1 MMIKKGK
8 GNKPMYQILTLNNI
22 SPCGLALL
30 TDRYTYGED
39 QQAPDGILVRSA
51 AMHNMELAP
60 TVKAIARAG
69 VGVNNIP
76 VEACAEKG
84 VVVFNTPGANA
95 NAVKELT
102 IAGLLL
108 GSRKI
113 AEGIQWAASLS
124 GQSDIPKLVEKGK
137 AQFAGPEIL
146 GKTLGV
152 IGLGAIGIQVAN
164 TAVSLGMD
172 VYGYD
177 PYVSVDA
184 AWRLSRAI
192 HRAQD
197 IKDIFA
203 NCDYITIHVPYMPAT
218 RHMINA
224 EAFHSMKQGVRLINF
239 SRGELVDNTAALE
252 SLKEGKLAS
261 YVLDFPAQEL
271 IGVPGVIALPHL
283 GASTPESEDN
293 CAKMAVSQMMDF
305 LENGNIH
312 NSVNY
317 PDVSMARSNGE
328 RFGVCHK
335 NIHGML
341 TQITNVFAKE
351 KINIEN
357 MTNKSRGEYAYT
369 LIDCSSP
376 SQNIVE
382 ALEKIEGVI
391 RVLHF

>member
-1 MMIKKGK
+1 MSSNMF
-8 GNKPMYQILTLNNI
+8 QILTLNNI
-22 SPCGLALL
+22 SPCGLELF
-30 TDRYTYGED
+30 TGNYVHSDSQE
-39 QQAPDGILVRSA
+39 APDGILVRSA
-51 AMHNMELAP
+51 AMQDMALPAS
-60 TVKAIARAG
+60 VKAIARAG

-76 VEACAEKG
+76 VEACADKG
-84 VVVFNTPGANA
+84 IIVFNTPGANA

-108 GSRKI
+108 GSRKL

-124 GQSDIPKLVEKGK
+124 GREDLSKLVEKGK
-137 AQFAGPEIL
+137 AQFAGPEIH
-146 GKTLGV
+146 GKSLGV

-164 TAVSLGMD
+164 TAVSLGME

-192 HRAQD
+192 RRAQD

-203 NCDYITIHVPYMPAT
+203 SCDYITIHVPYMPAT
-218 RHMINA
+218 KHMINA
-224 EAFHSMKQGVRLINF
+224 EAFQAMKDGVRLVNF
-239 SRGELVDNTAALE
+239 ARGELVDNAAALE
-252 SLKEGKLAS
+252 ALRSGKLAA

-271 IGVPGVIALPHL
+271 MGVPGVTMLPHL

-293 CAKMAVSQMMDF
+293 CARMAVSQLMDF

-317 PDVSMARSNGE
+317 PDVSMARSGGA

-335 NIHGML
+335 NIHGRL

-351 KINIEN
+351 QINIEN

-369 LIDCSSP
+369 LIDCSAP
-376 SQNIVE
+376 SETVARELE
-382 ALEKIEGVI
+382 AIDGVI
-391 RVLHF
+391 RVFTF

>member
-1 MMIKKGK
+1 
-8 GNKPMYQILTLNNI
+8 MYQILTLNNI
-22 SPCGLALL
+22 SPCGLDLL
-30 TDRYTYGED
+30 TDRYVHSGE
-39 QQAPDGILVRSA
+39 QNAPDGILVRSA
-51 AMHNMELAP
+51 AMHDMELSP
-60 TVKAIARAG
+60 SVKAIARAG

-76 VEACAEKG
+76 VENCAEKG

-108 GSRKI
+108 SSRRL

-124 GQSDIPKLVEKGK
+124 GKEDVPALVEKGK
-137 AQFAGPEIL
+137 AQFAGPEIY

-164 TAVSLGMD
+164 TAVSLGME

-184 AWRLSRAI
+184 AWRLSRAVR
-192 HRAQD
+192 RAQD
-197 IKDIFA
+197 IKDIFV

-218 RHMINA
+218 RNMINA
-224 EAFHSMKQGVRLINF
+224 EAFQAMKQGVRLVNLA
-239 SRGELVDNTAALE
+239 RGELVDNKAALE
-252 SLKEGKLAS
+252 AIKSGKLAA
-261 YVLDFPAQEL
+261 YVVDFPVQEL
-271 IGVPGVIALPHL
+271 IGVPGVTMLPHL

-317 PDVSMARSNGE
+317 PDVSMARSGGA

-351 KINIEN
+351 QVNIEN

-369 LIDCSSP
+369 LIDCDSP
-376 SQNIVE
+376 SAHFVE
-382 ALEKIEGVI
+382 ELEKIEGVI
-391 RVLHF
+391 RVLSF

>member
-1 MMIKKGK
+1 
-8 GNKPMYQILTLNNI
+8 MYQILTLNNI
-22 SPCGLALL
+22 SPCGLELL
-30 TDRYTYGED
+30 TDRYTCGES
-39 QQAPDGILVRSA
+39 QPAPDGILVRSA
-51 AMHNMELAP
+51 AMHDMELAP
-60 TVKAIARAG
+60 SVKAIARAG

-84 VVVFNTPGANA
+84 IVVFNTPGANA

-108 GSRKI
+108 SSRKI
-113 AEGIQWAASLS
+113 ADGIRWAASLD
-124 GQSDIPKLVEKGK
+124 GQPDLTKQVEKGK
-137 AQFAGPEIL
+137 SQFVGPEIY

-218 RHMINA
+218 KHMINA
-224 EAFHSMKQGVRLINF
+224 EAFQAMKQGVRLVNF
-239 SRGELVDNTAALE
+239 ARGELVDNAAALE
-252 SLKEGKLAS
+252 ALKTGKLAS
-261 YVLDFPAQEL
+261 YVLDFPVQEL
-271 IGVPGVIALPHL
+271 IGVPGVTALPHL

-293 CAKMAVSQMMDF
+293 CARMAVSQMMDF

-317 PDVSMARSNGE
+317 PDVSLARSGGE
-328 RFGVCHK
+328 RFGICHK

-357 MTNKSRGEYAYT
+357 MTNKSRGEFAYT
-369 LIDCSSP
+369 LIDCLSLSEH
-376 SQNIVE
+376 IVG
-382 ALEKIEGVI
+382 ALQEIDGVI